1 MLTGVDVIII
11 YFLVVITVL
20 VSIIIGFS
28 LGRQTAG
35 EKGIGEKIVE
45 AIKPKPK
52 KVEAQD
58 PYFTAMYG
66 KPDPPEKKENP
77 KPKRIPTVE

>member
-52 KVEAQD
+52 KVEARD
-58 PYFTAMYG
+58 PYFEAMNWE
-66 KPDPPEKKENP
+66 PEPPVDKEPP

>member
-58 PYFTAMYG
+58 PYFEALYG
-66 KPDPPEKKENP
+66 NEKTRVPTIKE
-77 KPKRIPTVE
+77 

>member
-1 MLTGVDVIII
+1 MWMGVDVIII

-28 LGRQTAG
+28 LGRQTAE

-45 AIKPKPK
+45 AIKTKPK
-52 KVEAQD
+52 KVEIRD
-58 PYFTAMYG
+58 PYFEAMLWE
-66 KPDPPEKKENP
+66 PEPSVDKEPP